1 MLGRSQSCASF
12 NNVDYCCRLLLN
24 LKSNGKMARYK
35 DGKKMLKKMGMC
47 QLIIL
52 LLILIFTALLRSL
65 KKWALKN

>member
-1 MLGRSQSCASF
+1 
-12 NNVDYCCRLLLN
+12 
-24 LKSNGKMARYK
+24 MARYK
-35 DGKKMLKKMGMC
+35 DGKRTLKKMGMC